1 MRRRP
6 ASVLV
11 RGLWVTLALALGA
24 PAAGAQPRQG
34 PAPAPAPAPNAP
46 VPNAQRREQIKKK
59 IRSLRAY
66 ALTTELNLDEKMG
79 SRLWPVLAK
88 YDDEIDKLLQQ
99 RVDVH
104 RRLATADQLKDP
116 RAQDRLIDEAL
127 ANQKAFWSVEERRLA
142 ELRKILTPAQ
152 TTRLLVVLPA
162 FERKIQNQLRRAI
175 VRRAAPPDPDGDDLD
190 DDDDGPPPPRV
201 RRRGMSLDDDRDTP
215 WVREDR
221 DAPRVRRR

>member
-1 MRRRP
+1 MRRADTILAR
-6 ASVLV
+6 VLACWLSG
-11 RGLWVTLALALGA
+11 RALAYMLLVLLAIAIGA
-24 PAAGAQPRQG
+24 PPATAQPRQG
-34 PAPAPAPAPNAP
+34 PAPAPAPAPA
-46 VPNAQRREQIKKK
+46 PNAQRREEIKKK

-99 RVDVH
+99 RVDVQ
-104 RRLATADQLKDP
+104 RRLATADQIADP
-116 RAQDRLIDEAL
+116 KAQDRLIDDAI

-152 TTRLLVVLPA
+152 TARLLVVLPA

-175 VRRAAPPDPDGDDLD
+175 VRRASPQDPDDDDLD
-190 DDDDGPPPPRV
+190 EDDLAPRG
-201 RRRGMSLDDDRDTP
+201 RRRGMSIDDDDTP
-215 WVREDR
+215 RL
-221 DAPRVRRR
+221 RRR

>member
-1 MRRRP
+1 MRRVTVR
-6 ASVLV
+6 VLV
-11 RGLWVTLALALGA
+11 RALWVMLALALGA

-34 PAPAPAPAPNAP
+34 PAPAPAP
-46 VPNAQRREQIKKK
+46 NAQRREEIKKK

-116 RAQDRLIDEAL
+116 RAQDRLIDEAI
-127 ANQKAFWSVEERRLA
+127 ANQKAFWSVEERRLV

-175 VRRAAPPDPDGDDLD
+175 VRRAAPQDPDGDDLD
-190 DDDDGPPPPRV
+190 DDDDDRAPPPRV
-201 RRRGMSLDDDRDTP
+201 RRRGMSLDEDDD
-215 WVREDR
+215 V
-221 DAPRVRRR
+221 PRVRRR

>member
-1 MRRRP
+1 MRRLFI
-6 ASVLV
+6 VM
-11 RGLWVTLALALGA
+11 LAIALGA

-34 PAPAPAPAPNAP
+34 PAPGPA
-46 VPNAQRREQIKKK
+46 PNAQRREEIKKK

-66 ALTTELNLDEKMG
+66 ALTTELNLDEKTG

-104 RRLATADQLKDP
+104 RRLQTADQLSDP
-116 RAQDRLIDEAL
+116 KAQERLIDEAI
-127 ANQKAFWSVEERRLA
+127 ANQKAFWSVEERRLL

-152 TTRLLVVLPA
+152 TTRLLIVLPA

-175 VRRAAPPDPDGDDLD
+175 VRRSAPAQAPEDDDLEDED
-190 DDDDGPPPPRV
+190 DDPPPR
-201 RRRGMSLDDDRDTP
+201 RRRGMSLPDD
-215 WVREDR
+215 EL
-221 DAPRVRRR
+221 PRLRHR

>member
-1 MRRRP
+1 MRRLF
-6 ASVLV
+6 VV
-11 RGLWVTLALALGA
+11 MLAIALGA
-24 PAAGAQPRQG
+24 PAAVAQPRPAPPPAG
-34 PAPAPAPAPNAP
+34 PAPAPAPAPNA
-46 VPNAQRREQIKKK
+46 QRREEIKKK

-66 ALTTELNLDEKMG
+66 ALTTELNLDEKTG

-104 RRLATADQLKDP
+104 RRLQTADQLKDP
-116 RAQDRLIDEAL
+116 KAQDRLVDEAI

-175 VRRAAPPDPDGDDLD
+175 VRRAGPAQDLD
-190 DDDDGPPPPRV
+190 DDDLDEDDGPPAPR
-201 RRRGMSLDDDRDTP
+201 RRRGMSLDDDN
-215 WVREDR
+215 E
-221 DAPRVRRR
+221 APRLRRR

>member
-1 MRRRP
+1 MRL
-6 ASVLV
+6 LV
-11 RGLWVTLALALGA
+11 IVMLAISALA
-24 PAAGAQPRQG
+24 PVAAAQPRQG
-34 PAPAPAPAPNAP
+34 PPPAPAPGPAPAPNA
-46 VPNAQRREQIKKK
+46 QRREEIKKK

-66 ALTTELNLDEKMG
+66 ALTTELSLDEKTG
-79 SRLWPVLAK
+79 ARLWPVLAK

-99 RVDVH
+99 RVDVQ

-116 RAQDRLIDEAL
+116 KAQDRLVDEAI

-175 VRRAAPPDPDGDDLD
+175 VRRNAQAQDPDDEELDDDLD
-190 DDDDGPPPPRV
+190 GSPPR
-201 RRRGMSLDDDRDTP
+201 RRRDR
-215 WVREDR
+215 
-221 DAPRVRRR
+221 